1 MRGWWKTTAP
11 EDGARGQT
19 NWRTQEE
26 ARSHETKSRERDL
39 GTPEQGKDD
48 LINTPTTAGEQD
60 SGQGRMGV
68 HPEGS
73 TTCPQYINPLD
84 RRKGVSVSLTT
95 AGARPPSKLSTKQLE
110 PSEASYCLKED
121 TAC

>member
-26 ARSHETKSRERDL
+26 ARSHKTKSGERDL

-68 HPEGS
+68 HPEGG
-73 TTCPQYINPLD
+73 TTCPQYINPSEQME
-84 RRKGVSVSLTT
+84 GVSVSLTVT
-95 AGARPPSKLSTKQLE
+95 GARPPSKLSRK
-110 PSEASYCLKED
+110 
-121 TAC
+121 